1 MFKLSTIAF
10 AVCGLVAL
18 AFVVDGATLSSMGIL
33 HGAMWWRLLAVDGLV
48 FAISLAVAI
57 LVHRKGL
64 RISRSSEE
72 ELRIAKEG
80 QALAST
86 YASNILECFPEPVLV
101 VDASGLVV
109 SSNHLAEATFE
120 KKQASIIGSSLPSLF
135 VDPDRI
141 LDLFDKV
148 RYRGIARDEA
158 VALSVFGQ
166 LTYTL
171 GISLLAVADS
181 GPPNFLV
188 HLRDTE
194 AAQKTEREA
203 LDQAA
208 YLRKLIEASMDPLF
222 ALSTEGLITDV
233 NEAAAA
239 RTGVSRDK
247 LLGMEFEKLFLDS
260 VAVKQ
265 GFQRVFAE
273 GSIADF
279 PLTMKSATGSPLS
292 VLFNAS
298 VFRLEQGGTT
308 GIVAVARD
316 VTASLLAEAERDKRE
331 WIATG
336 IALLNQVFQV
346 QGNSADLARR
356 ILSTVAELVGA
367 QVAAF
372 YIADAERNGGSLSM
386 LASYAYTKRKGLPSH
401 FLPGEGIVGQAA
413 LERKQIL
420 LEDLPAG
427 YIRVV
432 SGLGDSPPQGICV
445 TPLLFEDVVVGV
457 IEIASIGRIADR
469 TLEFLEQSGPMI
481 AVAIEATR
489 SRESVVLALK
499 QSQELGEEL
508 EAQKKSLAQLNE
520 GLGEQ
525 TALLKESEHRLQF
538 QQAELETSN
547 VELEQQTA
555 RLRDSEQHLLK
566 QQRELEL
573 ANDSLTQS
581 NSLLEFQKAEIE
593 EAKIALARQAEEV
606 TLASKYKSEFLA
618 NMSHELRT
626 PLNSLLLLARSLK
639 DNSGGNLTGDQVESA
654 TIIYESGSDLLNLIN
669 EILDLS
675 KVEAGKMEL
684 HIQEVEL
691 AQISRSILSQF
702 SHMAASQGLD
712 FQVDISPELPATV
725 VTDGQRLGQI
735 LRNLIGNALK
745 FTEKGGVSVS
755 FGFPEVGTVYTRPG
769 FSSERSFAIEVRDS
783 GIGIAADKQKLIFE
797 AFHQA
802 ETGDRR
808 RFGGTG
814 LGLSISREFSALLG
828 GEIHLASEPGKGSTF
843 TLYLPLA
850 LGKTGDRVAGNA
862 AGSASTRGSQPGWVK
877 GLGAGVGAV
886 KSAAAGRAATS
897 GEGGRRDPENS
908 EDCGDD
914 RDCIGDLDR
923 VMLLIEDDKLFA
935 SILSGIMRERGFKV
949 IVAGTGEEGLARA
962 REFKPHGIILDIQL
976 PGMDGWSVLDS
987 LKRDVSVRH
996 IPVHIVS
1003 GQEPGLPHLGSGA
1016 IGFATKPINRERILE
1031 VLDRIE
1037 AATAKAHK
1045 RVLVVEDDEY
1055 MRKETVRIIGDDNVE
1070 VDEVT
1075 TGKDAIEILRKQ
1087 SYDLAIIDLGLP
1099 DMQGLDLLR
1108 NLTEAKVS
1116 LPPVIIHTARE
1127 LTLEEEFFLRDY
1139 SDSVVVKDVRS
1150 QERLIDEVALFLHR
1164 VVRDLPDDN
1173 KRAILHLHD
1182 SDESLRGRKVLI
1194 VEDDMRT
1201 MFAMA
1206 RTLAG
1211 HGMVPLKAENG
1222 QRALGLLDEQPD
1234 IDLVLMDIMM
1244 PVMDGYEATKAIRA
1258 QERFARLPVIALT
1271 AKAMK
1276 EDRQKCIDAG
1286 ATDYL
1291 AKPVDLDRLASLM
1304 RILLC
1309 R

>member
-18 AFVVDGATLSSMGIL
+18 AFVVDGAALSSMGNL
-33 HGAMWWRLLAVDGLV
+33 HGALWWRLLAVDSVV

-64 RISRSSEE
+64 RISKSSEE

-109 SSNHLAEATFE
+109 SSNRLAEATFE
-120 KKQASIIGSSLPSLF
+120 KKQASIIGTQLSSLF

-158 VALSVFGQ
+158 VALSVFGK

-171 GISLLAVADS
+171 GISLLAVTDS

-208 YLRKLIEASMDPLF
+208 YLRNLIEASMDPLF

-233 NEAAAA
+233 NEAATV
-239 RTGVSRDK
+239 RTGFSRDE
-247 LLGMEFEKLFLDS
+247 LLGMEFEKLFLDP
-260 VAVKQ
+260 VAVRK
-265 GFQRVFAE
+265 GHQRVLAE
-273 GSIADF
+273 GSITDF
-279 PLTMKSATGSPLS
+279 PLAMKSATGNPLN

-331 WIATG
+331 WIAIG
-336 IALLNQVFQV
+336 IARLNQVFQV
-346 QGNSADLARR
+346 QGNAADLARR

-372 YIADAERNGGSLSM
+372 YVADAEGSLGM

-401 FLPGEGIVGQAA
+401 FLPGEGIIGQAA

-420 LEDLPAG
+420 LEDLPG
-427 YIRVV
+427 DYIRVV
-432 SGLGDSPPQGICV
+432 SGLGDAPPQGICV
-445 TPLLFEDVVVGV
+445 TPLLFEDAVVGV

-469 TLEFLEQSGPMI
+469 TLEFLEQSSPMI

-508 EAQKKSLAQLNE
+508 EAQRKSLAQLNE
-520 GLGEQ
+520 GLVEQ
-525 TALLKESEHRLQF
+525 TARLQESEHRLQL

-547 VELEQQTA
+547 VELEQQSA
-555 RLRDSEQHLLK
+555 RLRDSEQNLLK
-566 QQRELEL
+566 QQRDLEL

-581 NSLLEFQKAEIE
+581 NSILEFQKAEIE
-593 EAKIALARQAEEV
+593 QAKVALARQAEEV

-639 DNSGGNLTGDQVESA
+639 DNTGGNLTGDQVESA
-654 TIIYESGSDLLNLIN
+654 TVIYESGSDLLNLIN

-691 AQISRSILSQF
+691 AQISRSILAQF

-725 VTDGQRLGQI
+725 VIDGQRLGQI
-735 LRNLIGNALK
+735 LKNLIGNALK

-755 FGFPEVGTVYTRPG
+755 FGYPEAGTVYTRPG

-850 LGKTGDRVAGNA
+850 LGKTGDRVAG
-862 AGSASTRGSQPGWVK
+862 SASARGSEPGRAK
-877 GLGAGVGAV
+877 GHGIGAGGGAAVG
-886 KSAAAGRAATS
+886 AATS
-897 GEGGRRDPENS
+897 GEAGRRDPEGS
-908 EDCGDD
+908 EVCGDD
-914 RDCIGDLDR
+914 RDCIGDHDR
-923 VMLLIEDDKLFA
+923 VMLLIEDDRLFA
-935 SILSGIMRERGFKV
+935 GILSGIMRERGFKV
-949 IVAGTGEEGLARA
+949 ILAGSGEEGLARA
-962 REFKPHGIILDIQL
+962 REFKPHGIILDIGL
-976 PGMDGWSVLDS
+976 PDMDGWSVLDS

-1016 IGFATKPINRERILE
+1016 IGFATKPIDRERILE
-1031 VLDRIE
+1031 VLERIE

-1075 TGKDAIEILRKQ
+1075 TGRDAIDILSKR

-1222 QRALGLLDEQPD
+1222 QRALTLLDEQPD
-1234 IDLVLMDIMM
+1234 VDLVLMDIMM

-1258 QERFARLPVIALT
+1258 QERFARLPIIALT